1 MGMNK
6 IKYDK
11 KDKKIYFILSVVTTI
26 TLAVCLVVLMLDKD
40 VEVLSAAFYASLII
54 VASFFLPV
62 ISFAMW
68 VMFFDSHMYLKRLE
82 KHGFVIPNNKK
93 VYDSDLDKLA
103 GEEEN
108 EYGKR
113 SIEFINDED
122 EMQSSEDKKYV
133 ESNESKALAY
143 VSWFIA
149 LGMTGY
155 TCFYFI
161 RFSHMLENV
170 GALGVV
176 SIFITICWF
185 IFGFYFFK
193 QKNARKYRD
202 DVDYKTPLKV
212 RKHLVEGLATIL
224 ILLAITVFGA
234 ANIYTMSKYVEH
246 SKENPEELL
255 REVTTINNI

>member
-26 TLAVCLVVLMLDKD
+26 TLAVCLIVLMLDKD
-40 VEVLSAAFYASLII
+40 VEVLSAALYASLII

-62 ISFAMW
+62 ISSAMW
-68 VMFFDSHMYLKRLE
+68 VMFFDSYMYLKRLN

-93 VYDSDLDKLA
+93 DYDSDLDKLA

-122 EMQSSEDKKYV
+122 ERKSLEDKKYI
-133 ESNESKALAY
+133 ESNESKVLAFA
-143 VSWFIA
+143 SWFIT
-149 LGMTGY
+149 LGMAGY
-155 TCFYFI
+155 TVFYFI

-170 GALGVV
+170 GALGII
-176 SIFITICWF
+176 SILITICWF
-185 IFGFYFFK
+185 IFGFNYFK
-193 QKNARKYRD
+193 QRDAKKYRD
-202 DVDYKTPLKV
+202 DVDYKSPLKV
-212 RKHLVEGLATIL
+212 RKHLVEGLATIV
-224 ILLAITVFGA
+224 ILLSITVFGA
-234 ANIYTMSKYVEH
+234 ANIYTMSKYVER
-246 SKENPEELL
+246 SKENPEEIAC
-255 REVTTINNI
+255 VSVD